1 MFQPLEKYIT
11 SRIQIL
17 MTNGA
22 IVRGILQGYDRH
34 LNIFI
39 SKGELE
45 DTKSKLMF
53 GDMIL
58 RGASILAVA
67 EDLQSDE

>member
-39 SKGELE
+39 TKGELE
-45 DTKSKLMF
+45 NAKMKLMY

-58 RGASILAVA
+58 RGASIIAVA
-67 EDLQSDE
+67 EDLPLEE